1 MSNIY
6 ESEKYIWNQYI
17 ILLKYWLDEKQIKT
31 FKKFLNKNFKT
42 NKFNS
47 NDMNDDIIESF
58 LNKELDMENIKDI
71 HDLKIQSNNYSRYLN
86 TDLFLFDYSKWIE
99 KKYLDLIYDLFNTK
113 WMKIIKSKDESF
125 FLAWQWYLL
134 FTWINI

>member
-47 NDMNDDIIESF
+47 NAMNDDIIESF
-58 LNKELDMENIKDI
+58 FNKELDMENIKDI

-125 FLAWQWYLL
+125 FLAWQWSLL